1 MTTDQRYLTDISSLV
16 RFPTLDGTAVVYQAE
31 VLRQDRAM
39 DSALIEVYPPK
50 DSSTWIRQLR
60 TGVPILLSWTAN
72 KRVGAFSGYIHTVTA
87 VDSERLLL
95 TCVGMGYPLHLTSAR
110 ARADTTSRQIIADIC
125 SDYLLEYSTNPAGV
139 QRWNIAQGPDTDW
152 NWLLA
157 VTLRE
162 GLSLHFRGATL
173 LCQPF
178 DHIMRQNFRA
188 PTDVVI
194 PDTGLNRSVSYSQSP
209 VRTFTNRASSI
220 VAGAVAQTQNVY
232 GMVTSDGQFANVVTP
247 GTNTQHRVTLDAVS
261 SSLEAQTTLSK
272 RDLQERWT
280 NRAHLEMDGVP
291 SLHPLDLI
299 RTASQDERT
308 VSLVWS
314 ILSVKHVIKRNDY
327 TVVCELGEETANR
340 ADLLQRRVNEVIPFY
355 RLHRQALG
363 GTKWYTVPALRMR
376 DNVVPGNPLS
386 ASWYWTAEQ
395 VVSR

>member
-363 GTKWYTVPALRMR
+363 GTEWYTVPALRMR
-376 DNVVPGNPLS
+376 GNVTPGNTQA

>member
-1 MTTDQRYLTDISSLV
+1 MITDQRYLTDISSIV

-72 KRVGAFSGYIHTVTA
+72 KRVGAFSGYVHTVTA

-95 TCVGMGYPLHLTSAR
+95 TCVGMGYPLHLTNAR

-125 SDYLLEYSTNPAGV
+125 NDYLLEYSTNPAGV

-178 DHIMRQNFRA
+178 DHIMKQNFRA

-220 VAGAVAQTQNVY
+220 VAGAAAQTQNVY
-232 GMVTSDGQFANVVTP
+232 GMVTSDGQLANVVTP
-247 GTNTQHRVTLDAVS
+247 GANAQHRVTLDAVS

-280 NRAHLEMDGVP
+280 NHAHLEMDGIP

-299 RTASQDERT
+299 RTASQDERS

-314 ILSVKHVIKRNDY
+314 VLSVKHVIKRNDY
-327 TVVCELGEETANR
+327 TVVCDLGEETANR

-363 GTKWYTVPALRMR
+363 GTEWYTTPVLRIR
-376 DNVVPGNPLS
+376 DTVVPGNLQA